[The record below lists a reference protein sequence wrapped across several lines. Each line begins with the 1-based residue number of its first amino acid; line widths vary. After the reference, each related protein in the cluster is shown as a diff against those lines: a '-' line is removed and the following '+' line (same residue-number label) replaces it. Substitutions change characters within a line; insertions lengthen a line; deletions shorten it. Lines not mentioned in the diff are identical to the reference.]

1 VSDVTRILTAIDKGD
16 TEAAKSLLPLVY
28 DELRKLAAQRMAKEA
43 EGHTLQATDLVHEAY
58 LRLVGTDTG
67 SAKGWDSR
75 GHFFAAAA
83 EAMRRILID
92 HARAKGA
99 VKRGGS
105 LRKLK
110 LDASRLTLGSVPAEL
125 LDLDESLGKLGQ
137 EDPIKA
143 ELVKLRF
150 FTGLTLDEAAKVLGI
165 SPATADRYWSYARA
179 WLYAARR
186 PRESHLADLRV

>member
-1 VSDVTRILTAIDKGD
+1 MGDVTRILTAIDKGD
-16 TEAAKSLLPLVY
+16 TEAAESLLPLVY

-43 EGHTLQATDLVHEAY
+43 AGHTLQATALVHEAY
-58 LRLVGTDTG
+58 LRLVGPELNLN
-67 SAKGWDSR
+67 SGWEGR

-105 LRKLK
+105 RRKLP
-110 LDASRLTLGSVPAEL
+110 LEASQLTLGRVPAEL
-125 LDLDESLGKLGQ
+125 LDLDESLGRLAE
-137 EDPIKA
+137 EDPVKA

-150 FTGLTLDEAAKVLGI
+150 FAGLTLDEAAKILGI
-165 SPATADRYWSYARA
+165 SPATADRHWAYARA
-179 WLYAARR
+179 WLYDDISRGQ
-186 PRESHLADLRV
+186 EG